1 MLALLTSQT
10 KTAKIP
16 AGVPSGTATANK
28 TGELADSGKLG
39 VVENDIAI
47 VFDKEHPYV
56 LCVLSNN
63 IKNNSSA
70 QNTIKKISADVY
82 TYNDHKTKV
91 ISHSNKKG
99 TDLWIIPL
107 PVPFP
112 CISLFFILLSFL
124 RFFFFHSGKTI
135 LISVISVVERTV
147 HTADRRGG
155 STGLL

>member
-1 MLALLTSQT
+1 MASAKDAGMILEQIYRGKCVSARYSREMLNLLLNQENTT
-10 KTAKIP
+10 KIP
-16 AGVPSGTATANK
+16 EGVPEDVKTANK

-82 TYNDHKTKV
+82 TYMTTKQ
-91 ISHSNKKG
+91 K
-99 TDLWIIPL
+99 
-107 PVPFP
+107 
-112 CISLFFILLSFL
+112 
-124 RFFFFHSGKTI
+124 
-135 LISVISVVERTV
+135 
-147 HTADRRGG
+147 
-155 STGLL
+155 